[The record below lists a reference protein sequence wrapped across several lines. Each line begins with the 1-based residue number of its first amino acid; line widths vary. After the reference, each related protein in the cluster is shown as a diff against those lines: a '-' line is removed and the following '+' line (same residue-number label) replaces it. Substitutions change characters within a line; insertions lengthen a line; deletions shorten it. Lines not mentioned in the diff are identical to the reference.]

1 MAEDDKKNSY
11 YSISQI
17 NLLHP
22 VGSILFLKNNT
33 DPNTIYPGTTWTK
46 ISPGR
51 VLVSSGSYS
60 DSSGSYTYDLGATGG
75 EAKHKITTAELAAHN
90 HSGSGSATSAV
101 TNHYHYL
108 MNTDRINAKQSTNM
122 PTATTYFAHCRDA
135 SGSSETYIAGGS
147 GTYPTIAKS
156 SNAVASGSTTVSL
169 TINNTGSGSYHEN
182 RQPYLVVNVWERTA

>member
-1 MAEDDKKNSY
+1 MAEDDKKKNSY

-60 DSSGSYTYDLGATGG
+60 DSSGSYTYNLGATGG

-101 TNHYHYL
+101 SNHYHY
-108 MNTDRINAKQSTNM
+108 MYANQSVAFNNATANISNTTYVAKQTNSSRGEAYAMLAASTG
-122 PTATTYFAHCRDA
+122 ATQGKT
-135 SGSSETYIAGGS
+135 
-147 GTYPTIAKS
+147 

-182 RQPYLVVNVWERTA
+182 RQPYLVVNAWERTA

>member
-1 MAEDDKKNSY
+1 M
-11 YSISQI
+11 
-17 NLLHP
+17 
-22 VGSILFLKNNT
+22 GSILFLKNNT

-60 DSSGSYTYDLGATGG
+60 DSSGSYTYNLGATGG

-101 TNHYHYL
+101 TNHYHY
-108 MNTDRINAKQSTNM
+108 MFANQSVAFNNATANISNTTYVAKQTNSSRGEAYAMLAASTG
-122 PTATTYFAHCRDA
+122 ATQGKT
-135 SGSSETYIAGGS
+135 
-147 GTYPTIAKS
+147 
-156 SNAVASGSTTVSL
+156 SNAVASGSTSVSL
-169 TINNTGSGSYHEN
+169 TINNTGSNSYHEN